1 MLPTRR
7 QKAVLQ
13 AIQDHLAETG
23 QTPTL
28 LEIARR
34 CGLSSVATVHRH
46 LALLQE
52 RGLVRRRRSRRRG
65 VELKAAAQAG
75 LAVPVPLLGRFAT
88 GRPITGSEDETTVAV
103 PREMVRR
110 PAEAFAVRVH
120 GSGLDAD
127 QILDGDLLVAERR
140 DRPNPGNLVLAIQE
154 DGSAWLRTCE
164 DDRGRVRGR
173 VQGVVTGLLRRYE

>member
-28 LEIARR
+28 VEIARR

-65 VELKAAAQAG
+65 VELKAAAQTG
-75 LAVPVPLLGRFAT
+75 LAVPVPLLGRFAS
-88 GRPITGSEDETTVAV
+88 GKPITGEDDERTVAV
-103 PREMVRR
+103 PRDMVRR
-110 PAEAFAVRVH
+110 PAETFAVRVL
-120 GSGLDAD
+120 GSALDAE

-140 DRPNPGNLVLAIQE
+140 DRPDLGNLVLAIRE
-154 DGSAWLRTCE
+154 DGSAWLRTFE
-164 DDRGRVRGR
+164 GERGGRGRI
-173 VQGVVTGLLRRYE
+173 QGIVTGLLRRYE

>member
-28 LEIARR
+28 QEIARR

-65 VELKAAAQAG
+65 VELKAAAQTG
-75 LAVPVPLLGRFAT
+75 LAVPVPLLGAFAS
-88 GRPITGSEDETTVAV
+88 GRPITRTDEERTVAV

-110 PAEAFAVRVH
+110 PAETFAVRVL
-120 GSGLDAD
+120 GSGLDAE
-127 QILDGDLLVAERR
+127 QILEGDLLVAERR
-140 DRPNPGNLVLAIQE
+140 DRADVGNLVLAIQE

-164 DDRGRVRGR
+164 AGRVRGR
-173 VQGVVTGLLRRYE
+173 VQGI

>member
-7 QKAVLQ
+7 QKAVLL
-13 AIQDHLAETG
+13 AIQEHLAETG

-28 LEIARR
+28 MEIARR

-65 VELKAAAQAG
+65 VELKAAAQTG
-75 LAVPVPLLGRFAT
+75 LAVPVPLLGRFAS
-88 GRPITGSEDETTVAV
+88 GKPIVETEEERSVAL

-110 PAEAFAVRVH
+110 AAETFAVRVL
-120 GSGLDAD
+120 GSGLDAE

-140 DRPNPGNLVLAIQE
+140 DRPEAGNLVLAIQE
-154 DGSAWLRTCE
+154 DGSAWLRTCD
-164 DDRGRVRGR
+164 DDRSLVRGR
-173 VQGVVTGLLRRYE
+173 IQGIVTGLLRRYE